1 MFVPDGVPLDLLH
14 PDPHDEIDLKSPDV
28 PALTTM
34 EVYQRPITNLHTTIT
49 ANQRP
54 SHNHHVQSQA
64 STQPV
69 TIWVAAIF
77 VVCAFGV
84 QNGQICA
91 ILCNGAT
98 MGFHFM
104 QIRCLSIFV
113 TCAWVQGYKN

>member
-84 QNGQICA
+84 Q
-91 ILCNGAT
+91 
-98 MGFHFM
+98 MGKSVLFYAM
-104 QIRCLSIFV
+104 GLR
-113 TCAWVQGYKN
+113 WVFRFI

>member
-14 PDPHDEIDLKSPDV
+14 PDPHDEIDLKSLDV

-34 EVYQRPITNLHTTIT
+34 EVYLRSQPITNLHTTIT

-77 VVCAFGV
+77 VVCAFGGT
-84 QNGQICA
+84 NGQICS
-91 ILCNGAT
+91 ILCHGTTMPQHICNLCMGARI
-98 MGFHFM
+98 
-104 QIRCLSIFV
+104 QILDTF
-113 TCAWVQGYKN
+113 

>member
-1 MFVPDGVPLDLLH
+1 MFVPEGVPLDLLH
-14 PDPHDEIDLKSPDV
+14 PDPNDEIDLKSPDV

-34 EVYQRPITNLHTTIT
+34 EVYLRSQPITNLHTTIT

-54 SHNHHVQSQA
+54 SHNHHVQSRA

-84 QNGQICA
+84 QMGKSVLFYAMGLRWVFVSCK
-91 ILCNGAT
+91 LGASA
-98 MGFHFM
+98 H
-104 QIRCLSIFV
+104 L
-113 TCAWVQGYKN
+113 